1 MSRYLILGAGKFGR
15 LALQRL
21 ARQEDEASFL
31 MVDESQEALTEARG
45 LIDGNRIRVIQG
57 EAVAFL
63 LKFLKDTPPW
73 EWTIPMVP
81 VHVAFQWLW
90 QGPLAGRGWHQVEV
104 PEALEKLAAHASRG
118 ENGELYLSRATELCP
133 DDCAEP
139 ETCPVSGESREIPLY
154 VELASLKIPNYQVI
168 VLPSR
173 QLAPGV
179 GGYPASWP
187 LALAQDLTSLDKGKV
202 LVATACRCHGVV
214 NAIER
219 WPWRAF

>member
-15 LALQRL
+15 LALERL
-21 ARQEDEASFL
+21 ARQENEASFL
-31 MVDESQEALTEARG
+31 MVDTSQEALAEARA
-45 LIDGNRIRVIQG
+45 LIDHNRVRVIQG

-90 QGPLAGRGWHQVEV
+90 QGPLAGLGWQKAEV
-104 PEALEKLAAHASRG
+104 PAALEKLAHATRGAH
-118 ENGELYLSRATELCP
+118 GELYLSRAAHLCP

-139 ETCPVSGESREIPLY
+139 DTCPVTGESREIPLY
-154 VELASLKIPNYQVI
+154 MELASLKIPDYQI
-168 VLPSR
+168 MVLPSR

-187 LALAQDLTSLDKGKV
+187 LALAQELAALEKGKV
-202 LVATACRCHGVV
+202 LIATACRCHGVV